1 MRKLLIILHICLL
14 SGAAQSQELNARVTV
29 LYNQIS
35 TTIDRKVFQTLQTQ
49 LQDFLNKRKW
59 TNEDYGVQEKI
70 RCSFLLNLQSNVETN
85 TYKAT
90 LTIQIGRAHV

>member
-1 MRKLLIILHICLL
+1 MRKIFFILCISLL
-14 SGAAQSQELNARVTV
+14 SEAVQSQELNARVTV

-59 TNEDYGVQEKI
+59 TNEDYGVQEKYAAVS
-70 RCSFLLNLQSNVETN
+70 C
-85 TYKAT
+85 
-90 LTIQIGRAHV
+90 